1 MDAVWDIRYIP
12 VPGGRYSRPA
22 TYGWMTLVAKKR
34 SGGRQSRRAARGA
47 GSEGPKVVHRGMTAG
62 RYRPLKDADVQSI
75 IGAALD
81 VLSDI
86 GVGDPTPEVAEEA
99 IRQGATLDD
108 NGRLRLPHKMVERII
123 DGAAKTFTLHG
134 RERRHDLNVGGDS
147 VHLGTTGL
155 IVKMVDPI
163 TGTHRESTL
172 EDLYDFGRIIDA
184 QEHIHYYSRSI
195 TANDVK
201 DMFAYD
207 MSVIHAC
214 LAATPKH
221 IYAGFVDAAH
231 VKDGIRLLDM
241 VAGGEGAFAKAPFM
255 TAIVCCIVSPL
266 RFGEE
271 NVNVAIQAAR
281 AGIPVALVMAG
292 QSGATA
298 PASLSNT
305 LIMSLAEALAGL
317 VLVNLFAPGHP
328 VLVGSWPFVSDLRTG
343 AFSGGSGEQALLG
356 AAAAQITNALGLPSS
371 QAAGMTDSKV
381 PDFQAGAEKA
391 MTVELAALA
400 GGNMIN
406 SSAGIYASLMTA
418 AFEGAVLDGE
428 MFGNILRT
436 VRGVDVVEPENAVD
450 IIRRAV
456 DGEGHFLGDEDTIRL
471 MESEYLYPKI
481 FDRTTSGDWEDR
493 GGPDIREVARE
504 AARIILENHYPVCI
518 DETLDTELRAHF
530 PIHLPPMNALKK
542 RSFR

>member
-1 MDAVWDIRYIP
+1 M
-12 VPGGRYSRPA
+12 SLKKPA
-22 TYGWMTLVAKKR
+22 AKKR
-34 SGGRQSRRAARGA
+34 PGGRQSRKAARAPGNKT
-47 GSEGPKVVHRGMTAG
+47 SQVVRRGMPAG
-62 RYRPLKDADVQSI
+62 RYKPLSDAEVDSI

-81 VLSDI
+81 VLNDI
-86 GVGDPTPEVAEEA
+86 GIGDPTPEVTEEA
-99 IRQGATLDD
+99 LKQGAVLDD
-108 NGRLRLPHKMVERII
+108 DGRLRLPHKLVERVIR
-123 DGAAKTFTLHG
+123 DAARNFTLYG
-134 RERRHDLNVGGDS
+134 RERRHDLQVGDDS

-155 IVKMVDPI
+155 IVKMVDPVS
-163 TGTHRESTL
+163 GVHRESTL
-172 EDLYDFGRIIDA
+172 EDLYDFGRIVDA

-195 TANDVK
+195 TANDVT
-201 DMFAYD
+201 DMFGYD

-214 LAATPKH
+214 LSATSKH
-221 IYAGFVDAAH
+221 VFSGFLDAAH

-255 TAIVCCIVSPL
+255 TVISCCIVSPL

-271 NVNVAIQAAR
+271 NVNVAIECAR
-281 AGIPVALVMAG
+281 AGIPVAVVMAG

-317 VLVNLFAPGHP
+317 VLVNLFVPGHP

-343 AFSGGSGEQALLG
+343 AFSGGGGEQALLG

-371 QAAGMTDSKV
+371 QAAGMSDSKL
-381 PDFQAGAEKA
+381 PDYQAGVEKA

-406 SSAGIYASLMTA
+406 ASAGIYSSLMTA
-418 AFEGAVLDGE
+418 SFEGAVLDGE

-436 VRGVDVVEPENAVD
+436 VRGIDVIEPEKAVD

-471 MESEYLYPKI
+471 METEYLYPKL
-481 FDRTTSGDWEDR
+481 FDRRPSGEWEAMGR
-493 GGPDIREVARE
+493 LDIREHARE
-504 AARIILENHYPVCI
+504 AARAILEGHYPAYI
-518 DETLDTELRAHF
+518 DAKLDTDLRAHF
-530 PIHLPPMNALKK
+530 PISLAPMDKLIK
-542 RSFR
+542 RFFG